1 MTIFVKY
8 DIWPNILNE
17 LKTRN
22 LHAILISALYI
33 KNQSYFKFYGSILR
47 KGLFAFKHIFTQN
60 ETSKEL
66 LESIGYHHAT
76 TAGDT
81 KFDRVTDQLKQNNTL
96 DFIESFKQDKLCVV
110 AGSTWPEDESL
121 LINYINSEITEHI
134 KFIVAPHNIKT
145 NQIQRLQENLNAKTV
160 LYSEKEDQDV
170 ANAQVFI
177 IDTIGLLSKIYSYAD
192 IAYIGGAMGST
203 GLHNTLEA
211 AVFGVPIIIGNKHS
225 EFPEAQAMIDISGMY
240 EISNQQE
247 FNNILNLLITDKQ
260 KRKASGK
267 HNLDYI
273 NQNKGA
279 VNHILKYLNVAD

>member
-1 MTIFVKY
+1 M
-8 DIWPNILNE
+8 
-17 LKTRN
+17 
-22 LHAILISALYI
+22 
-33 KNQSYFKFYGSILR
+33 
-47 KGLFAFKHIFTQN
+47 
-60 ETSKEL
+60 
-66 LESIGYHHAT
+66 
-76 TAGDT
+76 
-81 KFDRVTDQLKQNNTL
+81 
-96 DFIESFKQDKLCVV
+96 
-110 AGSTWPEDESL
+110 
-121 LINYINSEITEHI
+121 
-134 KFIVAPHNIKT
+134 APHNIKT